1 MILEIFGLSLTASF
15 FAEKARQDAV
25 DIDRQNGYNEGKTKR
40 GEKQYEQIYGRD
52 F

>member
-1 MILEIFGLSLTASF
+1 MLRRDRF
-15 FAEKARQDAV
+15 FSQRKIDEKARQDVV

-40 GEKQYEQIYGRD
+40 GEKQYGQIYGRD